1 MVAVLLEYIFR
12 IFKVLL
18 REQTYLLK
26 YVHLEM
32 LS

>member
-18 REQTYLLK
+18 RERTYLLK